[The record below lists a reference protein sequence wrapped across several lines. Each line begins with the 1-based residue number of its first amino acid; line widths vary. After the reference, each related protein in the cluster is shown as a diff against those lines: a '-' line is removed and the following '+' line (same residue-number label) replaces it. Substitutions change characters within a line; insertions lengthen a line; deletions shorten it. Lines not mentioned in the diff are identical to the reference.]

1 MKSIILIIV
10 LIIIAIGLNIYLKKK
25 QFKVLKTENDQY
37 LDNLKDLKNKILKEL
52 SRCETICKN
61 DETKQL
67 LKGWYKEYEEV
78 NSKLDDV
85 FRLDDDLVANEDN
98 KKQYKEL
105 SSEFKKEAE
114 YIEQYLIQLH
124 TKLKNYTDFELENTN
139 MALTLKEELR
149 DVNTLFDN
157 KIKVFEVYNE
167 GFEELTK
174 DIRVKVNDFEKK
186 QKFGD
191 FPAAR
196 KFLKEGNEILEVV
209 KDSVEYLVKYYE
221 LSMAMDK
228 KLTDLNTKK
237 DEMLSYKLENLT
249 GSLTENIDKFNKSK
263 ENVNAKIEVVS
274 LIDSESIK
282 KLFVDLE
289 NVNLNLDNYFVGVDI
304 DHSSILYINEV
315 RKLNEEKIS
324 LIEDIILGTKE
335 ERKNVQVLYDISE
348 IPQFDDVEKEE
359 EKFNLFKKD
368 YSELNTLIE
377 NEEKSI
383 EPYKENIAQA
393 SAYLDRVIKK
403 LKNNVLEIKN
413 ISNDELEISDKLEL
427 YKKEVIKLNL
437 YLREYKHLEC
447 LNRSLEITYKDVQV
461 KITELEEE
469 LNKDTIDISFLRI
482 TDNIINRLLTDLIKD
497 IQTDIKQRLGVE
509 KLSTYYNRF
518 VNNEDRLRY
527 SKHFT
532 SLYSDRNY
540 RQILKEVHDLLKKMN
555 PRGDVLYKDVV
566 NTIEV
571 NPYESVFV
579 K

>member
-1 MKSIILIIV
+1 MKSIIIIIV
-10 LIIIAIGLNIYLKKK
+10 LVIIAICLNFYLKKK
-25 QFKVLKTENDQY
+25 QFKILKTENDQY

-78 NSKLDDV
+78 NKKLDEVFKLDDE
-85 FRLDDDLVANEDN
+85 LVANETN

-105 SSEFKKEAE
+105 SADFKKEAE

-149 DVNTLFDN
+149 DVNNLFDN
-157 KIKVFEVYNE
+157 KIRIFEVYNN

-221 LSMAMDK
+221 LAILMDK

-237 DEMLSYKLENLT
+237 DEMLSYNLENLT
-249 GSLTENIDKFNKSK
+249 TSLNTNIIKFNEDK
-263 ENVNAKIEVVS
+263 EFVNKQIEEVK
-274 LIDSESIK
+274 LTDSNSIK

-289 NVNLNLDNYFVGVDI
+289 NVNLNLDNYYVGVGI
-304 DHSSILYINEV
+304 DHESILYINDI
-315 RKLNEEKIS
+315 RKLNDEKIS

-335 ERKNVQVLYDISE
+335 ERKNVQVLYDIKE

-368 YSELNTLIE
+368 YLELNEMIE
-377 NEEKSI
+377 KEEKSI

-413 ISNDELEISDKLEL
+413 ISNDELKISEKLVL
-427 YKKEVIKLNL
+427 YKQEVIKLNL
-437 YLREYKHLEC
+437 YLREYKHIDC
-447 LNRSLEITYKDVQV
+447 LNRSLEITYKEVQN
-461 KITELEEE
+461 KINDLEEE
-469 LNKDTIDISFLRI
+469 LNKETIDISFLRI
-482 TDNIINRLLTDLIKD
+482 TDNIINRLLTDLINN
-497 IQTDIKQRLGVE
+497 IQKDIKQRLGVE

-555 PRGDVLYKDVV
+555 PRGDILYKDVV

-571 NPYESVFV
+571 DPYESVFI

>member
-1 MKSIILIIV
+1 MKSIIIIIV
-10 LIIIAIGLNIYLKKK
+10 LVIIAICLNFYLKKK
-25 QFKVLKTENDQY
+25 QFKILKTENDQY

-78 NSKLDDV
+78 NKKLDEVFKLDDE
-85 FRLDDDLVANEDN
+85 LVANETN

-105 SSEFKKEAE
+105 SADFKKEAE

-149 DVNTLFDN
+149 DVNNLFDN
-157 KIKVFEVYNE
+157 KIRIFEVYNN

-221 LSMAMDK
+221 LAILMDK

-237 DEMLSYKLENLT
+237 DEMLSYNLENLT
-249 GSLTENIDKFNKSK
+249 TSLNTNIIKFNEDK
-263 ENVNAKIEVVS
+263 EFVNKQIEEVK
-274 LIDSESIK
+274 LTDSNSIK

-289 NVNLNLDNYFVGVDI
+289 NVNLNLDNYYVGVGI
-304 DHSSILYINEV
+304 DHESILYINDI
-315 RKLNEEKIS
+315 RKLNDGKIS

-335 ERKNVQVLYDISE
+335 ERKNVQVLYDIKE

-368 YSELNTLIE
+368 YLELNEMIE
-377 NEEKSI
+377 KEEKSI

-413 ISNDELEISDKLEL
+413 ISNDELKISEKLVL
-427 YKKEVIKLNL
+427 YKQEVIKLNL
-437 YLREYKHLEC
+437 YLREYKHIDC
-447 LNRSLEITYKDVQV
+447 LNRSLEITYKEVQN
-461 KITELEEE
+461 KINDLEEE
-469 LNKDTIDISFLRI
+469 LNKETIDISFLRI
-482 TDNIINRLLTDLIKD
+482 TDNIINRLLTDLINN
-497 IQTDIKQRLGVE
+497 IQKDIKQRLGVE

-555 PRGDVLYKDVV
+555 PRGDILYKDVV

-571 NPYESVFV
+571 DPYESVFI

>member
-1 MKSIILIIV
+1 MKSIIIIIV
-10 LIIIAIGLNIYLKKK
+10 LVIIAICLNFYLKKK
-25 QFKVLKTENDQY
+25 QFKILKTENDQY

-78 NSKLDDV
+78 NKKLDEVFKLDDE
-85 FRLDDDLVANEDN
+85 LVANETN

-105 SSEFKKEAE
+105 SADFKKEAE

-149 DVNTLFDN
+149 DVNNLFDN
-157 KIKVFEVYNE
+157 KIRIFEVYNN

-221 LSMAMDK
+221 LAILMDK

-237 DEMLSYKLENLT
+237 DEMLSYNLENLT
-249 GSLTENIDKFNKSK
+249 TSLNTNIIKFNEDK
-263 ENVNAKIEVVS
+263 EFVNKQIEEVK
-274 LIDSESIK
+274 LTDSNSIK

-289 NVNLNLDNYFVGVDI
+289 NVNLNLDNYYVGVGI
-304 DHSSILYINEV
+304 DHESILYINDI
-315 RKLNEEKIS
+315 RKLNDEKIS

-335 ERKNVQVLYDISE
+335 ERKNVQVLYDIKE

-359 EKFNLFKKD
+359 EKFKLFKKD
-368 YSELNTLIE
+368 YLELNEMIE
-377 NEEKSI
+377 KEEKSI

-413 ISNDELEISDKLEL
+413 ISNDELKISEKLVL
-427 YKKEVIKLNL
+427 YKQEVIKLNL
-437 YLREYKHLEC
+437 YLREYKHIDC
-447 LNRSLEITYKDVQV
+447 LNRSLEITYKEVQN
-461 KITELEEE
+461 KINDLEEE
-469 LNKDTIDISFLRI
+469 LNKETIDISFLRI
-482 TDNIINRLLTDLIKD
+482 TDNIINRLLTDLINN
-497 IQTDIKQRLGVE
+497 IQKDIKQRLGVE

-555 PRGDVLYKDVV
+555 PRGDILYKDVV

-571 NPYESVFV
+571 DPYESVFI

>member
-25 QFKVLKTENDQY
+25 QFKVLKAENDQY